1 MNDNTHP
8 ILRIPAGATD
18 DDLIQVMAR
27 FSYDGVSVEEICELT
42 RCLAL
47 SGDQLS
53 FPEGIVTADIAST
66 GGPASLST
74 LLCPLFLAS
83 GGAWVP
89 KIGVPGRPAGGIDVL
104 AQIGGYNISLPPSS
118 AQRVVERVGYCH
130 FIAGSLYAPLDA
142 RLFSLR
148 QSRGAQGVPSL
159 VVASLL
165 AKKLAA
171 GVRMVGLDVRV
182 SPFGNFGETLD
193 QARQNAVLFCT
204 VGKALGLTCS
214 CFLTDGTRP
223 PQPYLGRGEAL
234 LALDAVFSGN
244 ARGWLTAHLYVCERM
259 ASQTVGR
266 AASPDRGELAEIF
279 LAHVEAQGGSKEA
292 FAQKVENVR
301 SQPIFEITARKR
313 GFVGYDLAAF
323 RSVLTELQGL
333 HRSERDPFPDPGG
346 IILQIAPGTFV
357 ERDEVVAVVRLMHG
371 QSAPTISAIQ
381 AAIHVDPDPGYPT
394 MFELIS

>member
-1 MNDNTHP
+1 
-8 ILRIPAGATD
+8 
-18 DDLIQVMAR
+18 
-27 FSYDGVSVEEICELT
+27 
-42 RCLAL
+42 
-47 SGDQLS
+47 
-53 FPEGIVTADIAST
+53 
-66 GGPASLST
+66 
-74 LLCPLFLAS
+74 
-83 GGAWVP
+83 
-89 KIGVPGRPAGGIDVL
+89 
-104 AQIGGYNISLPPSS
+104 
-118 AQRVVERVGYCH
+118 
-130 FIAGSLYAPLDA
+130 
-142 RLFSLR
+142 
-148 QSRGAQGVPSL
+148 
-159 VVASLL
+159 
-165 AKKLAA
+165 
-171 GVRMVGLDVRV
+171 
-182 SPFGNFGETLD
+182 
-193 QARQNAVLFCT
+193 
-204 VGKALGLTCS
+204 
-214 CFLTDGTRP
+214 
-223 PQPYLGRGEAL
+223 
-234 LALDAVFSGN
+234 
-244 ARGWLTAHLYVCERM
+244 M